1 MRPRTWQALTCSLAL
16 FTTASMAIAD
26 SPCNRGI
33 RDTTPAERA
42 KMTGVLQAVKDA
54 LPAPP
59 AGWVIQS
66 QETISVPQS
75 WCQDYAQVP
84 LEYGFTRH
92 YRRVDDAEQ
101 RQKLLD
107 DQSARLVEAYK
118 QKQPRLEAIQAK
130 MEKLNAQQIAL
141 LQKGDIAGSEKYST
155 QIAALQEEYR
165 RVADEGVDTA
175 AMNAV
180 GKEVNR
186 DLEMTISVSVNPLTA
201 SIPADA
207 KPIPAPAGAK
217 SAHRWHVE
225 DESHS
230 NDHVVC
236 HFGTWFKRP
245 DGTFQPM
252 PRQGAPFSAAHGLTV
267 EITAAPERVT
277 QTMATVDFA
286 RFASILK

>member
-1 MRPRTWQALTCSLAL
+1 MRPRTWQALACSLAL

-84 LEYGFTRH
+84 LEYDFTRH

-155 QIAALQEEYR
+155 QIAALQEEYQS
-165 RVADEGVDTA
+165 VADEGNDPA
-175 AMNAV
+175 AMDAV
-180 GKEVNR
+180 SKEMKR
-186 DLEMTISVSVNPLTA
+186 DLELTISVRVNPMTA
-201 SIPADA
+201 SDPAGA
-207 KPIPAPAGAK
+207 KPMAAPAGAK
-217 SAHRWHVE
+217 SAWRWHVE
-225 DESHS
+225 DESQS
-230 NDHVVC
+230 TDHALYY
-236 HFGTWFKRP
+236 FGTWFKRP
-245 DGTFQPM
+245 DGTFQPSV
-252 PRQGAPFSAAHGLTV
+252 RQGAPFSAAHGFTL
-267 EITAAPERVT
+267 EIIGDPERVT
-277 QTMATVDFA
+277 QTISAFDFEKA
-286 RFASILK
+286 ASALK